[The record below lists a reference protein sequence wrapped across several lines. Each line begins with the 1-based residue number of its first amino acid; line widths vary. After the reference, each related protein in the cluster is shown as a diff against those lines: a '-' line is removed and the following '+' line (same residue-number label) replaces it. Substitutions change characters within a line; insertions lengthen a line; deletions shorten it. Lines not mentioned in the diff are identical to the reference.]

1 MFKAWWAHDDL
12 LRQKSMDVHGYT
24 FDLNIDGVVWLKA
37 ERSENK
43 NTFEISLFESSNLS
57 DIYEKQ

>member
-1 MFKAWWAHDDL
+1 
-12 LRQKSMDVHGYT
+12 MDVHGYT
-24 FDLNIDGVVWLKA
+24 FDLDIDGIVWLKA

-57 DIYEKQ
+57 DIYEK